1 MNFADTI
8 ISQAFQNFDEPGEL
22 LPLNRLFDEKIVE
35 LGITRHQAYQV
46 LGLDKK
52 TVDPI
57 LDQSAKTVD
66 VLNIIKIAEFLDIHR
81 IDKLIQHYTNNL
93 TTDRVKEMEGVRRAN
108 FIVKH
113 FNLDALKKAGFITSI
128 NDFAEIERKITTFFG
143 FNSIFDYADARF
155 RPMFS
160 KTKRASQTQNKMLD
174 FWILSAVSQFEKI
187 KNPFEYDREYLKEL
201 ITKFKA
207 YSTDEEDGLRK
218 VIRALYKAG
227 VTVIYQPHLSTTQIR
242 GATFVIKDKPCIV
255 LTDLNDRYPTVWFAL
270 MHELCHVIFDF
281 EKLSAGFHLT
291 LDNTVGDL
299 FLDEKIEDFANG
311 FARDYF
317 LSESQLR
324 YMSPFINNPYMVSN
338 YAKQIEVHTSLI
350 YAFYCWNM
358 EHKHNKKV
366 WGLYGKYFPSAKK
379 VLSGINVTPFDFDT
393 LEESIIEVK
402 KVLEP

>member
-1 MNFADTI
+1 MNYSNTI

-22 LPLNRLFDEKIVE
+22 LPLNRLFDEKISE
-35 LGITRHQAYQV
+35 LDITRHQAYQV

-57 LDQSAKTVD
+57 LDQTAKSVD

-81 IDKLIQHYTNNL
+81 IDQLIQVYTTHL
-93 TTDRVKEMEGVRRAN
+93 TTDRVKEMEQVKKAN

-113 FNLDALKKAGFITSI
+113 FNLDALKKAGFISSI
-128 NDFAEIERKITTFFG
+128 NDFEEIERRVNTFFG
-143 FNSIFDYADARF
+143 FTSIYEYADTRF
-155 RPMFS
+155 KPMFS
-160 KTKRASQTQNKMLD
+160 KTKRATQTQNKMLD

-187 KNPFEYDREYLKEL
+187 KNTYDYDREYLKEL
-201 ITKFKA
+201 VTKFKA

-281 EKLSAGFHLT
+281 DKLSAGFHLT
-291 LDNTVGDL
+291 LDSAVGDL
-299 FLDEKIEDFANG
+299 FLDEKIEDFANR

-317 LSESQLR
+317 LSESQLK
-324 YMSPFINNPYMVSN
+324 YISPFINNAYMLSN
-338 YAKQIEVHTSLI
+338 YAKQIEVHSSLI

-358 EHKHNKKV
+358 EHRQNKKV
-366 WGLYGKYFPSAKK
+366 WALYAKYFPSAKK
-379 VLSGINVTPFDFDT
+379 VLAGINVTPFDYDT

-402 KVLEP
+402 KVLEQ

>member
-22 LPLNRLFDEKIVE
+22 LPLNRLFDEKIAE

-66 VLNIIKIAEFLDIHR
+66 VLNIIKIAEFLDIRR
-81 IDKLIQHYTNNL
+81 IDQLIQHYTNNL
-93 TTDRVKEMEGVRRAN
+93 TTDRVREMEEVRRAN

-128 NDFAEIERKITTFFG
+128 NDFTEIERKINTFFG
-143 FNSIFDYADARF
+143 FKSIYEYADARF
-155 RPMFS
+155 KPMFS

-187 KNPFEYDREYLKEL
+187 KNPYEYEREYLKEL

-242 GATFVIKDKPCIV
+242 GATFVINGKPCIV

-299 FLDEKIEDFANG
+299 FLDEKIEDFANS

-324 YMSPFINNPYMVSN
+324 YMSPLINNPYMVSN
-338 YAKQIEVHTSLI
+338 YAKQIEVHPSLI
-350 YAFYCWNM
+350 YAFYCWNQ
-358 EHKHNKKV
+358 EHRHNKKV
-366 WGLYGKYFPSAKK
+366 WALYAKYFPSAKK